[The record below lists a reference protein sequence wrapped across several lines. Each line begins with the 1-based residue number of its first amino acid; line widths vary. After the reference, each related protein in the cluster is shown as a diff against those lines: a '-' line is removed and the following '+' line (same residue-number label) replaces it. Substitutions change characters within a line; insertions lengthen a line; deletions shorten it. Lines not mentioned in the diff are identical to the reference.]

1 MTLDKLELRNDE
13 WLNDPPGYVHRHGWP
28 GPVRLAPW
36 GDLIVGSRELI
47 SSLGKAPW
55 RACSIEYL
63 SFGEIVSGPAWEI
76 AQRIS
81 SFADEDR
88 HRELRGPVEAPF
100 TKGPIRE
107 LGDTVRTIAARSW
120 ASSHRVTTWATL
132 PSGSPAWCFSRCW
145 DCVTSRCWSPR
156 HATLRRS
163 GPSSRSAIGMNSRR
177 RVSVCPRWP
186 TRC

>member
-1 MTLDKLELRNDE
+1 MTLDKLELRSDE

-81 SFADEDR
+81 SFAD
-88 HRELRGPVEAPF
+88 
-100 TKGPIRE
+100 
-107 LGDTVRTIAARSW
+107 
-120 ASSHRVTTWATL
+120 
-132 PSGSPAWCFSRCW
+132 
-145 DCVTSRCWSPR
+145 
-156 HATLRRS
+156 
-163 GPSSRSAIGMNSRR
+163 
-177 RVSVCPRWP
+177 
-186 TRC
+186 